1 MFILKLR
8 LFIDDTEK
16 ETAKNKKQTLDS
28 FLTSRYTGVIVQLGH
43 NERENM
49 YRIFIDIPID
59 APNVEEAIT
68 KGKEIMDLFLDED
81 KFTTDIAK
89 LGISRLN
96 YRLGDDEDRTPKN
109 YFIINEQGHAA
120 SKKIK
125 VDLVEVLDI
134 DQD

>member
-1 MFILKLR
+1 
-8 LFIDDTEK
+8 
-16 ETAKNKKQTLDS
+16 
-28 FLTSRYTGVIVQLGH
+28 
-43 NERENM
+43 M

-59 APNVEEAIT
+59 TPNVEEAIT
-68 KGKEIMDLFLDED
+68 KCKEIMDLFLDED

-109 YFIINEQGHAA
+109 YFIIDEQGHAA
-120 SKKIK
+120 SKKTK
-125 VDLVEVLDI
+125 VDLVEVLDT